1 MKAVLDVLLLGL
13 ALIYQLGFGA
23 TLSFKGVG
31 LDLIC
36 VCLCSLAIWQGPAYG
51 AVSGL
56 LAGLVLDGL
65 FGHFGFFAS
74 GYLAVGLF
82 AGYLADKLRFDR
94 VVAPLLCFAVL
105 YLVKE
110 LPALAYLFFA
120 DVPISWPLAML
131 KLLGCALLGAA
142 VFLPVHLG
150 LGKLH
155 AWEVIQAPLFR
166 RGKW

>member
-65 FGHFGFFAS
+65 FGHFGFYAS

-110 LPALAYLFFA
+110 LPPWPTCSSPTCPSPGPWQCSSFLAARYWAPPCFC
-120 DVPISWPLAML
+120 PCIWGLAS
-131 KLLGCALLGAA
+131 CT
-142 VFLPVHLG
+142 H
-150 LGKLH
+150 GK
-155 AWEVIQAPLFR
+155 
-166 RGKW
+166 